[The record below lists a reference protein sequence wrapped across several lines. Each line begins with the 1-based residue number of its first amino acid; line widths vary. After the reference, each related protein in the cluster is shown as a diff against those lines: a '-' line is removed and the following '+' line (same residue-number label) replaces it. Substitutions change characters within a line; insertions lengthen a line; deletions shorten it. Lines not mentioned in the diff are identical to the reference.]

1 MGQTEQP
8 LIPEY
13 PGYSPKLKSL
23 HDLGIRFMSMVTEEV
38 DDDVG
43 LGVNGGMQH
52 RPSMSLSIHH
62 VLDLSDPLHQ

>member
-1 MGQTEQP
+1 MA
-8 LIPEY
+8 
-13 PGYSPKLKSL
+13 
-23 HDLGIRFMSMVTEEV
+23 MVTEEV

-52 RPSMSLSIHH
+52 CPSMSLSIHH